1 MIKKNIL
8 RRILYTGA
16 GLVILATI
24 LFPFAI
30 ILYLI
35 LDKTGCATPEKSI
48 FPTVVIVILHLLI
61 VYAFREAIIANK
73 RNVRL
78 GNVVFIVSGIG
89 LLLFGLLMLDF
100 VDEFLGYHNY
110 DVSTIAF
117 CFCLGC
123 DFFAAVIAFI
133 ALFLQPKKVVAK

>member
-35 LDKTGCATPEKSI
+35 LDKTGRATPEKSI

-78 GNVVFIVSGIG
+78 GNVVFIVSDYYC
-89 LLLFGLLMLDF
+89 LD
-100 VDEFLGYHNY
+100 Y
-110 DVSTIAF
+110 
-117 CFCLGC
+117 
-123 DFFAAVIAFI
+123 
-133 ALFLQPKKVVAK
+133 